1 MSKKKIL
8 LILVLLPALALAVI
22 TAYGYFF
29 PEAFYHVFYRNLQ
42 DLLGERAQEL
52 VVGQSYMTDDR
63 VFQLVDDQHFF
74 YFMDFADYETQ
85 EELEDYRGEMEDE
98 SIVPYLILV
107 EGEYSRK
114 GEAVFIKET
123 RGVLVS
129 FDQVQDVKDRLY
141 ASLEEIDYVETGYG
155 TEPQLVKTDQGYHY
169 HQDLYLPSSNTSF
182 EKIGQLDSLP
192 VYESEEPL
200 AASIDHFLS
209 AYKAKN
215 NE

>member
-1 MSKKKIL
+1 MNSSSIC
-8 LILVLLPALALAVI
+8 INLPCPIPLSI
-22 TAYGYFF
+22 HY
-29 PEAFYHVFYRNLQ
+29 
-42 DLLGERAQEL
+42 
-52 VVGQSYMTDDR
+52 
-63 VFQLVDDQHFF
+63 
-74 YFMDFADYETQ
+74 
-85 EELEDYRGEMEDE
+85 
-98 SIVPYLILV
+98 IVPYLILV

-192 VYESEEPL
+192 VYELEEPV

>member
-1 MSKKKIL
+1 MFKKKIL
-8 LILVLLPALALAVI
+8 LIVILLPALALAAI

-29 PEAFYHVFYRNLQ
+29 PEAFYQVLYRNLQ

-52 VVGQSYMTDDR
+52 VVGQSYTTDDR

-74 YFMDFADYETQ
+74 YLMDFADYETQ
-85 EELEDYRGEMEDE
+85 EELEDYRWEMEDE

-107 EGEYSRK
+107 EGEYSRQ
-114 GEAVFIKET
+114 GEGIFIKET
-123 RGVLVS
+123 RGLLVS

-141 ASLEEIDYVETGYG
+141 SSLEEIDYVETGYG
-155 TEPQLVKTDQGYHY
+155 TEPQLVKTDQGYLY

-192 VYESEEPL
+192 VYESKEQV
-200 AASIDHFLS
+200 ADSIDQFLS